1 MQRVSGAPLA
11 KAKSIF
17 HNIKWGALFI
27 YEQQLRSDNIVR
39 EPSWLA
45 LTVGQ
50 PLVLQRLC
58 PIYQPGWQNLRKC
71 RLQKSLD
78 SDKYLEPY
86 YTLFQIAK
94 TTHLS

>member
-17 HNIKWGALFI
+17 HNIKRGALFI

-39 EPSWLA
+39 EPPWLA

-58 PIYQPGWQNLRKC
+58 PISQPGWQNLQKR
-71 RLQKSLD
+71 RFQKSFD
-78 SDKYLEPY
+78 SDKYLKP
-86 YTLFQIAK
+86 
-94 TTHLS
+94 